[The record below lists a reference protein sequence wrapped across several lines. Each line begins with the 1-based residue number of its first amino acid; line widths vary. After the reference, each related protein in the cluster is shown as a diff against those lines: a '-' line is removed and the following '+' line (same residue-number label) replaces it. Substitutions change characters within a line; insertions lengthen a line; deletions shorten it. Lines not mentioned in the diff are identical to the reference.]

1 MPLRPALDILV
12 LIAALVGEGV
22 VLYFVE
28 SPATR
33 LSLGLLLLA
42 PIVWTSSRIGLLEL
56 ITHSAAERVYKR
68 RFIRLRAQVQQL
80 LDEIRRLNWMAVDAA
95 QGFRDRDNALQEMD
109 IIETRL
115 KELVQQ
121 IRRTAGQISA
131 EGETVRGAADEGV
144 AAR

>member
-12 LIAALVGEGV
+12 LIGALVGQAF
-22 VLYFVE
+22 VLYFIE
-28 SPATR
+28 SPVTR
-33 LSLGLLLLA
+33 LSFGLLLLA

-56 ITHSAAERVYKR
+56 ITHTAAERVYKR

-95 QGFRDRDNALQEMD
+95 RGFRDRDNALQEMD

-115 KELVQQ
+115 TELVQQ

>member
-12 LIAALVGEGV
+12 LIAALVGEGA
-22 VLYFVE
+22 VLYFIE
-28 SPATR
+28 NAATR
-33 LSLGLLLLA
+33 LGFGLLLLA

-56 ITHSAAERVYKR
+56 VTHSAAERVYKR
-68 RFIRLRAQVQQL
+68 RFMRLRAQVQQL

-95 QGFRDRDNALQEMD
+95 RGFRNRDEAFQEMD
-109 IIETRL
+109 IIEERL
-115 KELVQQ
+115 KALIQQ

-131 EGETVRGAADEGV
+131 ESEGVRGAADEGV

>member
-95 QGFRDRDNALQEMD
+95 RGFRDRDNALQEMD

>member
-12 LIAALVGEGV
+12 LISALVGEGF
-22 VLYFVE
+22 VLYFTQ

-56 ITHSAAERVYKR
+56 ITHTAAERVYKR

-95 QGFRDRDNALQEMD
+95 RGFRDRDNALEEMD
-109 IIETRL
+109 SIEARL